1 MTKRRDEF
9 LPTRQSLL
17 QRLKRWDDQESWRDF
32 FNQYWRLLYSA
43 AIKAGLNDS
52 QAQDVVQDT
61 IILVSKKM
69 EGFRYDPLVDSFKGW
84 LLYLTRKRI
93 ALEYR
98 RIERMRQHK
107 PVEPNELNPDPDIE
121 ALPDLEGPSVEKV
134 SEDELHKF
142 MWDAAIAR
150 VKGQVALKQFQLFDL
165 YVVKERPA
173 REVAQALG
181 VAVAQVYL
189 AKHRVSALV
198 KHELLQLKAKLE

>member
-1 MTKRRDEF
+1 MTKRQDEF

-134 SEDELHKF
+134 
-142 MWDAAIAR
+142 
-150 VKGQVALKQFQLFDL
+150 
-165 YVVKERPA
+165 
-173 REVAQALG
+173 
-181 VAVAQVYL
+181 
-189 AKHRVSALV
+189 
-198 KHELLQLKAKLE
+198 